1 MMNHDKW
8 INTLPGKNY
17 NINNSKQELDPNIC
31 LNTIPKT
38 EKKNSL
44 AKYSFLSILL
54 IFGVISV
61 ILIKN
66 ETRNIQKEIN
76 NLQTT
81 INDLNTEIQQASLEY
96 EVLTSPENLSKLAN
110 EYLDIKLEN
119 YKKSQIN
126 KYNIDNNITAVLYKK
141 KDKKKTNFSD
151 EIKTSIKEKIEQKK
165 VELQKLQQLY
175 SKPESI
181 PEEVKVKINKTTEQ
195 LKELYTS
202 PETVFTKDRVQKWA
216 GIQVVK
222 VFLGIPI
229 VPGK

>member
-1 MMNHDKW
+1 M
-8 INTLPGKNY
+8 
-17 NINNSKQELDPNIC
+17 
-31 LNTIPKT
+31 
-38 EKKNSL
+38 
-44 AKYSFLSILL
+44 
-54 IFGVISV
+54 ISV

-81 INDLNTEIQQASLEY
+81 INDLNTELQQASLEY

-181 PEEVKVKINKTTEQ
+181 PEEVKVKINKTKEQ